1 MNKDNKQRL
10 STEHHDK
17 ILRWLSPPDPSTNY
31 NEALTQR
38 HPGTGQWLLEDPRY
52 SRWTKEPASF
62 LWLHGIPGCGKTVLS
77 TTVIENL
84 KNDARGKVVLYFYFA
99 FSDVQKQNLDHAI
112 RALAGQLYDTGQAAI
127 RRHLDICFALYC
139 DGQRQPSLDT
149 LCKTF
154 HQMAQCAGELWVVLD
169 ALDECIMDQHRR
181 ELLNWIQVCHAGSSN
196 IHLLVTSRPEQDI
209 QSAVAKWA
217 SVDSIIPLQSEL
229 VQKDISSYVYHE
241 VRKGTRLERWRGW
254 ADVQQEIEDTLT
266 KKANGM

>member
-112 RALAGQLYDTGQAAI
+112 RALASQLYDTGQAAI
-127 RRHLDICFALYC
+127 RRHLDICFASYC
-139 DGQRQPSLDT
+139 NGQRQPSLDT

-181 ELLNWIQVCHAGSSN
+181 ELLNWIQDCHAGSSN